1 VPIEATTTLGKATVH
16 TLRAGEKAILARLR
30 TMTDSEF
37 ETLPYGSEGLWRK
50 LMHAARSQATLED
63 IILATK
69 SKRYTRTR
77 IDRMILCA
85 FLGISENLR
94 TAPVP
99 YCRILGFND
108 TGRTILSKVKDSGY
122 FVNIG
127 EKTDHPFEV
136 LEHRSGALYGLFS
149 EAPDPPTKEKRYR
162 IIYKK

>member
-1 VPIEATTTLGKATVH
+1 
-16 TLRAGEKAILARLR
+16 
-30 TMTDSEF
+30 
-37 ETLPYGSEGLWRK
+37 
-50 LMHAARSQATLED
+50 
-63 IILATK
+63 
-69 SKRYTRTR
+69 
-77 IDRMILCA
+77 MILCA
-85 FLGISENLR
+85 YIGITEEAR

-99 YCRILGFND
+99 YCRVLGFND

-127 EKTDHPFEV
+127 EKTGHPFET